1 VRRSVSQ
8 RTDSTARAAHPRG
21 MSTRSIRCAVGRVVM
36 GVALAAVVLAPAG
49 CQSARDTTAPGAKA
63 STATARTLPAAPGT
77 SHSGALT
84 RAQAAVRTAFVSSVA
99 DSSGAVVLVRDG
111 KDAAVLV
118 HGLADVAGRRA
129 LTVHDRFPVAS
140 LTKSMVATAVLQFV
154 ASGRV
159 ALDDPVNR
167 YLPGIVPS
175 DRITIRQLLSHRS
188 GLHDLSDVD
197 VAAVRPLTYRAL
209 LKASAARLDF
219 EPGAFGV
226 YSNQG
231 YTVLGLLV
239 EKLSGTTL
247 AQALQQRVFAPAGM
261 TSSTLAGTP
270 TVLGY
275 SAYRIGQPADR
286 LPLGVMW
293 ASGGVVSTVQDVDRF
308 YTELFA
314 GTLLPVGLVREME
327 KPTGTSPFGS
337 GDYGLGLWIGSLS
350 CGSVIG
356 HGGSIPGFNV
366 VAWATPDHT
375 RAVVAMVNS
384 DNNLM
389 ANNLAD
395 SALCG

>member
-1 VRRSVSQ
+1 
-8 RTDSTARAAHPRG
+8 
-21 MSTRSIRCAVGRVVM
+21 M
-36 GVALAAVVLAPAG
+36 
-49 CQSARDTTAPGAKA
+49 APGAKA
-63 STATARTLPAAPGT
+63 STATA
-77 SHSGALT
+77 HSGAATPVTTRTGTLA
-84 RAQAAVRTAFVSSVA
+84 RAQAAVRTAFATSVGDGSA
-99 DSSGAVVLVRDG
+99 AVVLVRDG
-111 KDAAVLV
+111 KDTAVLT
-118 HGLADVAGRRA
+118 HGLADVAGKRA
-129 LTVHDRFPVAS
+129 LTAQDPFPVAS

-167 YLPGIVPS
+167 YLPGVVPS
-175 DRITIRQLLSHRS
+175 DRITIRHLLSHRS
-188 GLHDLSDVD
+188 GLHDLTDVD

-209 LKASAARLDF
+209 LKAAAARLDF

-247 AQALQQRVFAPAGM
+247 AKALQQRVFTPAGM
-261 TSSTLAGTP
+261 SSTTLAGTP

-275 SAYRIGQPADR
+275 SDYRIGQLADR
-286 LPLGVMW
+286 PPLGVLW
-293 ASGGVVSTVQDVDRF
+293 ASGGVVSTVHDVDLF
-308 YTELFA
+308 YTHLFA
-314 GTLLPVGLVREME
+314 GALLPVRFVREME

-356 HGGSIPGFNV
+356 HGGSIRGFNV
-366 VAWATPDHT
+366 VAWATPDHH

-384 DNNLM
+384 DNNSM

-395 SALCG
+395 RALCG

>member
-1 VRRSVSQ
+1 M
-8 RTDSTARAAHPRG
+8 AAHSRPATPVT
-21 MSTRSIRCAVGRVVM
+21 TRTGT
-36 GVALAAVVLAPAG
+36 LA
-49 CQSARDTTAPGAKA
+49 
-63 STATARTLPAAPGT
+63 
-77 SHSGALT
+77 
-84 RAQAAVRTAFVSSVA
+84 RAQAAVRTAFVSAVA
-99 DSSGAVVLVRDG
+99 DSSAAVVLVRDG
-111 KDAAVLV
+111 KDTAVLV

-129 LTVHDRFPVAS
+129 LTVQDRFPVAS

-188 GLHDLSDVD
+188 GLHDLTDVD

-261 TSSTLAGTP
+261 TSTTLAGTF

-275 SAYRIGQPADR
+275 SAYRLGQLADR

-314 GTLLPVGLVREME
+314 GALLPVRLVREME

-356 HGGSIPGFNV
+356 HGGSIPGFKV

-384 DNNLM
+384 DNSLM

-395 SALCG
+395 RALCG